1 MTSEQRHREAHEGRL
16 VVMVEPSKQAERLC
30 RRLLE
35 KAPLPT
41 TLGVVLEVD
50 RSGCTGPRQVRSLPV
65 RNGPG
70 LGGQLPMRSQPD
82 TPRSNEG

>member
-16 VVMVEPSKQAERLC
+16 VVMDEPSKQAERLFQVTA
-30 RRLLE
+30 RE
-35 KAPLPT
+35 GPLPT
-41 TLGVVLEVD
+41 ILGVVLQVD

-70 LGGQLPMRSQPD
+70 LGGELPMRSQPD
-82 TPRSNEG
+82 MPRSNEG